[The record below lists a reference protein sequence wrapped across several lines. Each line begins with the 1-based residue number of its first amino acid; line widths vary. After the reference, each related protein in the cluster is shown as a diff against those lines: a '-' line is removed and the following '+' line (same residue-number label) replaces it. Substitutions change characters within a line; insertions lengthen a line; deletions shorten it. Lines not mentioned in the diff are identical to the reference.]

1 MNLIKILKNT
11 VIKTKSLVNI
21 TDRQIGLSG
30 IIIAIL
36 AFGYEYREN

>member
-30 IIIAIL
+30 IIIAIF